1 MKRILP
7 SPLLSV
13 ALFVI
18 WLLLAQSLDA
28 ATLVLGAALA
38 VFWPAAT
45 AKLVTAPPR
54 LKKPLLMAVLVAH
67 VIYDMVLSNIKVS
80 WLILTRPSRA
90 LRSEFIH
97 VPIELEN
104 PNGLA
109 ALATIITFT
118 PGTAWAQLSADREM
132 LLVHVLALEDEA
144 AMVRFIQYRYERP
157 LREIFE

>member
-7 SPLLSV
+7 SPVLSV

-18 WLLLAQSLDA
+18 WLLLEQSLDA
-28 ATLVLGAALA
+28 ATLALGAVLA

-54 LKKPLLMAVLVAH
+54 LKKPLLIAVLVAH
-67 VIYDMVLSNIKVS
+67 VVYDMVLSNIKVS

-90 LRSEFIH
+90 LRSEFIS
-97 VPIELEN
+97 VPIELSD

-132 LLVHVLALEDEA
+132 LLVHVLALEDESS
-144 AMVRFIQYRYERP
+144 MVKFIQDRYQRP